1 MAPESKSD
9 RLDDL
14 LTATRDYR
22 QDLAIQIEQR
32 ADALSGEVESLREA
46 AAVLTGKPLEA
57 DQPPAEAS
65 PVAEE
70 MQRRLIEA
78 RQEIDRLKRQLPASI
93 RVPRNAP
100 TITLRQGGTRESPMP
115 LFGIPVDLREE
126 ALKRMGKEYRVAIMA
141 GCFVFEPV
149 TEERDVEVDAKTGV
163 VEDVKPPPGV
173 TAGPGVSPPPFVPR
187 DTPPT
192 MEEVRDAAR
201 ELKEFNYQ
209 SLGRHLGFMSDDV
222 AYSRDDPQVT
232 KTRRL
237 LMPHVEALVE
247 KGILTRTG
255 GVTGRHVRWTWNK
268 PESNSGPQRKP
279 RSEQEVTKAI
289 RAVADRPEKRGRTVA
304 KTGKKQRVSHPEVR
318 KLIDD
323 AKKAGAYSVRMTG
336 GGHWEIMAKAIG
348 PKVIISNTPSDTR
361 GLLDDRAR
369 LRKAGLDM

>member
-57 DQPPAEAS
+57 DRPPAEAS

-237 LMPHVEALVE
+237 L
-247 KGILTRTG
+247 
-255 GVTGRHVRWTWNK
+255 
-268 PESNSGPQRKP
+268 KP